1 MKFRKIA
8 FKDHPVLGDVKFDF
22 TDTNGQTVDTIIIAG
37 ENGCGKSM
45 LLSFMNNYDPIISAK
60 DLGYS
65 LKVEVELTE
74 DDLRK
79 LQEDKIFT
87 NSFGKRVASN
97 IVTFVHSISFPDDN
111 SRVEYETKEGSKQ
124 MGYAFQFNSSRCLCK
139 TVFSDV
145 EINFSPNQINHPTSS
160 NLDDVFSASLRSSSN
175 LATEIT
181 QLLVDIN
188 ELDNEELAKWCD
200 QHKGQAPL
208 DEVLH
213 KRIRRF
219 TKAFDLMFPHK
230 RFVGVDNR
238 NNHKVVLF
246 EEFGKEMEISQL
258 SSGEK
263 QIVFRGGF
271 LLRNQGTIVG
281 APVLVDE
288 PELSLHPQWQLKI
301 LNFLKGLFTN
311 EKGIQTSQIIVATH
325 SPFILHNNTRSND
338 KVIIMQKTDDGKVV
352 VLDKPDY
359 YNWSETSA
367 VEEAFNV
374 VPLLT
379 KKKVIVFLEG
389 ETDEVYFR
397 KAIEVY
403 GFDSNVL
410 SFNWIG
416 HYAGGDKGKAENT
429 GDTALNNASAFF
441 KANPYMIQRNKIYL
455 LYDCDTKKPKSQEG
469 NIYIGAMTKNVN
481 ATIYKI
487 GVENLLELPA
497 DFDYSRFY
505 KNSSKT
511 DCYGAES
518 TITVLD
524 KTALAEYITNLPD
537 DQLMIILKNV
547 KSEVDTILERI
558 SEK

>member
-22 TDTNGQTVDTIIIAG
+22 TAPNGQTVDTIIIAG

-45 LLSFMNNYDPIISAK
+45 LLSFLNTYDPTISAK
-60 DLGYS
+60 DLGYT
-65 LKVEVELTE
+65 LEVEVELTE
-74 DDLRK
+74 DDFRM
-79 LQEDKIFT
+79 LQKDKIFT
-87 NSFGKRVASN
+87 NSFGKRVNSN
-97 IVTFVHSISFPDDN
+97 IVKFIHATTFPDDN
-111 SRVEYETKEGSKQ
+111 SRVEYEIKEGVKE
-124 MGYAFQFNSSRCLCK
+124 MGYAFQFNSNHNLCK

-145 EINFSPNQINHPTSS
+145 EINFSPNQIKYPTSS
-160 NLDDVFSASLRSSSN
+160 NLDDVFSGSLRSSSN

-200 QHKGQAPL
+200 QHKGQAPV

-219 TKAFDLMFPHK
+219 TKAFEIMFPHK
-230 RFVGVDNR
+230 RFVGIDNR
-238 NNHKVVLF
+238 NNRKVVLF
-246 EEFGKEMEISQL
+246 EEFDNQMEISQL

-271 LLRNQGTIVG
+271 LLRNQGTIIG

-288 PELSLHPQWQLKI
+288 PELSLHPKWQLKI

-311 EKGIQTSQIIVATH
+311 EKGVQTSQLIVATH

-338 KVIIMQKTDDGKVV
+338 KVIVMKKSDKGIIE
-352 VLDKPDY
+352 VLDKPEY
-359 YNWSETSA
+359 YNWSESSA

-379 KKKVIVFLEG
+379 EKKVIVFLEG
-389 ETDEVYFR
+389 ETDEVYFK
-397 KAIEVY
+397 KAMEVY
-403 GFDSNVL
+403 GIDSNML

-416 HYAGGDKGKAENT
+416 HYVGSNKGKAENT
-429 GDTALNNASAFF
+429 GDKALNNAAAFF
-441 KANPYMIQRNKIYL
+441 MANPYMIQTTKVYL
-455 LYDCDTKKPKSQEG
+455 LYDCDTNKPVLQNG
-469 NIYIGAMTKNVN
+469 NLYMGAMTRNVN
-481 ATIYKI
+481 APSYKI

-497 DFDYSRFY
+497 DFNYSKFY
-505 KNSSKT
+505 KVSRKT
-511 DCYGAES
+511 DNYGAES

-524 KTALAEYITNLPD
+524 KTALAEYITSLPNDNLS
-537 DQLMIILKNV
+537 IILNNIKT
-547 KSEVDTILERI
+547 EIDLILNKTGVE
-558 SEK
+558 